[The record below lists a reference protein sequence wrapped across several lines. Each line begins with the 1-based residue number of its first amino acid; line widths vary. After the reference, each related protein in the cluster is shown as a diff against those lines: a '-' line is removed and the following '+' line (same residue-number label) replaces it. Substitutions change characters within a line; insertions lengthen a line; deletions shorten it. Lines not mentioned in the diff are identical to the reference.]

1 MNQEKACIRAQVERE
16 HHLTSV
22 ISFGTCRYKSAV
34 PTALLLDPPPLISPY
49 ILERV
54 LSSVLAWTSSGLA
67 RFVLVLVWCCSAG
80 CVGVGL
86 NLFQLTDLFAYVK
99 RSPTPEEPL
108 TQTQSSCNRRTSHRL
123 LSLLHLFNLSP
134 RCKCRHKHSWKQ
146 DVE

>member
-1 MNQEKACIRAQVERE
+1 MHQSTGRTRTPP
-16 HHLTSV
+16 HLRHLLRYMSIQ
-22 ISFGTCRYKSAV
+22 ISCAHSPSSCSTAIDIAVHFGEGIVVC
-34 PTALLLDPPPLISPY
+34 
-49 ILERV
+49 
-54 LSSVLAWTSSGLA
+54 SSVDVVGAGSLCVG
-67 RFVLVLVWCCSAG
+67 VGVWCCSAG